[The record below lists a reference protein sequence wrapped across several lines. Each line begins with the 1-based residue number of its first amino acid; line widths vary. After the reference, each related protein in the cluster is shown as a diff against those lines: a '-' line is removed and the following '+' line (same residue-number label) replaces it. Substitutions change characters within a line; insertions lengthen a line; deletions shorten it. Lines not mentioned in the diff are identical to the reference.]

1 MTTSNMNLF
10 DADEHLKKYAEIND
24 IMEDFYFVRNMT
36 YHKRKAHQLVVLK
49 DTLHKVEQ
57 KVKYIRANLSGQL
70 EMRNKKQEVIYAE
83 LKSLNIDMRDGSY
96 SYLTKMPMDSV
107 TEEKV
112 LELEKEYREIQE
124 EVAALTALTIE
135 QMWIQEL
142 KVLKN
147 SI

>member
-1 MTTSNMNLF
+1 M
-10 DADEHLKKYAEIND
+10 
-24 IMEDFYFVRNMT
+24 
-36 YHKRKAHQLVVLK
+36 LK

-70 EMRNKKQEVIYAE
+70 ELRNKKQDVVYAE
-83 LKSLNIDMRDGSY
+83 LKALNIDMREESY
-96 SYLTKMPMDSV
+96 SYLTKMPMDRV

-112 LELEKEYREIQE
+112 LELEKEYLEVQE
-124 EVAALTALTIE
+124 EVATLSAMTIE

-142 KVLKN
+142 KVLKI